1 MKHLRTLVFLSIL
14 LLQVI
19 SLQAQTD
26 ISFQPTIRHRRGAL
40 GVGYGLCYAGLG
52 FNGDYNFNDDI
63 AVSGSIGTF
72 GYVGGYELGVKYYF
86 LDFDKHFRPKLS
98 VWYGV
103 NGFVHVNPREETGL
117 PRVTEA
123 HQGFTVG
130 AGGEWMFGS
139 RRRHGVDFDILYIAY
154 STQSKRIEELES
166 QGYPKFV
173 RSIPILYSLG
183 YRYAF

>member
-1 MKHLRTLVFLSIL
+1 MKHLSTLILLSVM

-19 SLQAQTD
+19 SLQAQAD

-40 GVGYGLCYAGLG
+40 GLGYGLCYAGLG
-52 FNGDYNFNDDI
+52 FNGDYNFTDDI
-63 AVSGSIGTF
+63 VVSGSIGSF
-72 GYVGGYELGVKYYF
+72 RYVGGYELGLKYYF

-103 NGFVHVNPREETGL
+103 NGIIHANPREETGL
-117 PRVTEA
+117 PRITEA

-130 AGGEWMFGS
+130 AGGELMFGS
-139 RRRHGVDFDILYIAY
+139 RRRHGVDFDILYIVY
-154 STQSKRIEELES
+154 TTQTKRIEELET
-166 QGYPKFV
+166 QGYEFA
-173 RSIPILYSLG
+173 RSIPILFSLG